1 LLQRANF
8 RCLKRSTHDK
18 NRVDADDCS
27 QNSGGIAATSSPHHF
42 TFFKISV
49 AFIFKRSLELAHQAS
64 QSCFGNKTGVTS
76 RNVNDALGVQK
87 QPLFAREANQ

>member
-1 LLQRANF
+1 MF
-8 RCLKRSTHDK
+8 T
-18 NRVDADDCS
+18 
-27 QNSGGIAATSSPHHF
+27 IAARIPAAYLQHPYHITSL
-42 TFFKISV
+42 FFKISV
-49 AFIFKRSLELAHQAS
+49 AFIFERSIELAHQAS